1 MFKEP
6 YLSLCLANSKDLPQV
21 GRVRTALEAHV
32 NKESHASCQV
42 KVGVGSNCLLS
53 IL

>member
-1 MFKEP
+1 MFKEL

-21 GRVRTALEAHV
+21 GRVRIAQEAHV
-32 NKESHASCQV
+32 NEDSHASCQV
-42 KVGVGSNCLLS
+42 KVGVGSSCLLS